1 MNKIVRQH
9 DEQNLSDLKVMRLAA
24 NKTQK
29 EMAKVLGTSEATII
43 NYENGVSDIKY
54 KDYLKWSLACRFDLS
69 AIEEQLQTLR
79 TIVIENNLH
88 RYRKVN
94 KLKHQK

>member
-1 MNKIVRQH
+1 MNKTVRPH
-9 DEQNLSDLKVMRLAA
+9 DEQSLSDLKVMRLAA

-29 EMAKVLGTSEATII
+29 QMAKVLGTSEATII

-69 AIEEQLQTLR
+69 AIEEQLQALR
-79 TIVIENNLH
+79 ELVIENNLH

-94 KLKHQK
+94 KLKHEK